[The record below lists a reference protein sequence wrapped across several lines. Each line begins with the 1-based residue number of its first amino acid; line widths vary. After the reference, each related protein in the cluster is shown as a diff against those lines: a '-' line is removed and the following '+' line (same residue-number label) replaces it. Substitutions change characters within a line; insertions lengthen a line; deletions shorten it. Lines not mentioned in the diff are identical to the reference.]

1 MTKFFYHL
9 LLIILFPLSLMSQT
23 KQEAESIKIV
33 LMSDLNESYGSTHY
47 GEFVDST
54 MAYISDQQPGLVL
67 FAGDMVAGQSLRL
80 SEEELYAMWDGFDET
95 IGKPMREM
103 DIPFAFT
110 LGNHDASKSGTFD
123 HEREIAKGYWTSH
136 KPDLTYQ
143 SDENFPFYYSFLHE
157 DLFILSWDASG
168 HIMSEKELEWIESQL
183 SSDAAKNASIRLMV
197 GHLPL
202 YAVAD
207 GRNRRG
213 EVLRDADQLL
223 DLLTSHRLDYYF
235 SGHHHAWYPAQK
247 NGLKMIHS
255 GAQGSGPRS
264 LIGSDRE
271 PRRTLTL
278 LQKRADATHFDITTF
293 DMQDAMRV
301 IDPEELP
308 AVIKGF
314 NGKIERYNYDN

>member
-1 MTKFFYHL
+1 MNKFIYHL
-9 LLIILFPLSLMSQT
+9 SLLLLFPFVLFSQSPGSD
-23 KQEAESIKIV
+23 KSIKIV

-54 MAYISDQQPGLVL
+54 MAFISKEQPDLVL
-67 FAGDMVAGQSLRL
+67 FAGDMVAGQSLSL
-80 SEEELYAMWDGFDET
+80 SEEELYAMWDGFDQT
-95 IGKPMREM
+95 IGMPMRHM
-103 DIPFAFT
+103 GIPFAFT
-110 LGNHDASKSGTFD
+110 LGNHDASKSGRFD
-123 HEREIAKGYWTSH
+123 HEREIAKEYWASH
-136 KPDLTYQ
+136 RPELPYV
-143 SDENFPFYYSFLHE
+143 SNEHFPFYYSFLYQ
-157 DLFILSWDASG
+157 DLFVISWDASG
-168 HIMSEKELEWIESQL
+168 HIMSEEELEWLENQL
-183 SSDAAKNASIRLMV
+183 SSDEAKRAAIRLMV

-207 GRNRRG
+207 GRNKRG

-223 DLLTSHRLDYYF
+223 ELMTTHELDYYF

-264 LIGSDRE
+264 LIGSDTE

-278 LQKRADATHFDITTF
+278 LQKSADATRFDITTF
-293 DMQDAMRV
+293 DMHDNMRV

-308 AVIKGF
+308 AVIEGF
-314 NGKIERYNYDN
+314 NGKIVRYDYDK